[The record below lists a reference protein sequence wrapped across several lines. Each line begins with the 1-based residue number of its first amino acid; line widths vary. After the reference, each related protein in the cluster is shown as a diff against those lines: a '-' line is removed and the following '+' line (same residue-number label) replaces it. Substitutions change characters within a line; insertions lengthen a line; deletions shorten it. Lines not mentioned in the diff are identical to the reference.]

1 MSEIKASLQD
11 ELKAAMRQRDS
22 QRRNAIRLLQS
33 SIKQVEIDTRA
44 QLDDDGVLKILRR
57 EAKQRRESISE
68 MEDAGRADD
77 ADDARYELELIETF
91 LPRQMTQDELRPIV
105 ASAVA
110 DVGATSMKQMGQ
122 VMKAVMPRV
131 QGRADGRAVNA
142 IVRELLG

>member
-57 EAKQRRESISE
+57 EAKQRRETISE
-68 MEDAGRADD
+68 MEDAGRTDD

-91 LPRQMTQDELRPIV
+91 LPRQMTEDELRPIV
-105 ASAVA
+105 AAAVA
-110 DVGATSMKQMGQ
+110 EVGATSMKQMGQ

>member
-57 EAKQRRESISE
+57 EAKQRRETISE
-68 MEDAGRADD
+68 MEDAGRTDD
-77 ADDARYELELIETF
+77 AEDARYELELIETF
-91 LPRQMTQDELRPIV
+91 LPRQMTEDELRPIV
-105 ASAVA
+105 AAAVA
-110 DVGATSMKQMGQ
+110 EVGATSMKQMGQ

>member
-57 EAKQRRESISE
+57 EAKQRRETISE
-68 MEDAGRADD
+68 MKDAGRADD
-77 ADDARYELELIETF
+77 AADARYELELIETF
-91 LPRQMTQDELRPIV
+91 LPRQMTADELRPIV
-105 ASAVA
+105 AAAVA
-110 DVGATSMKQMGQ
+110 EVGASSMKQMGQ
-122 VMKAVMPRV
+122 VMRAVMPRV